1 MMCLRARTQRST
13 FQVQITLCNVVG
25 LMSKEENF
33 ALSRALQM
41 GFYCGIF
48 ICGRKDHLFEN
59 QILSKNVHVTK
70 EKLSINMLD

>member
-1 MMCLRARTQRST
+1 
-13 FQVQITLCNVVG
+13 
-25 LMSKEENF
+25 
-33 ALSRALQM
+33 M

-48 ICGRKDHLFEN
+48 ICERKDHLFEN